1 MPAWSIPSWS
11 AVFWQT
17 GTSLRLQHT
26 ETVRASDTSRGLAR
40 GLTMWCA
47 DNNGQTPAAI
57 GLAWEWLE
65 ISPRVVVMADQMTV
79 VSNLYPID
87 GRGLLMSDSQRLLAL
102 CELIWAL
109 PWQRKIRA
117 ALVAERADT
126 AAVA

>member
-1 MPAWSIPSWS
+1 
-11 AVFWQT
+11 
-17 GTSLRLQHT
+17 
-26 ETVRASDTSRGLAR
+26 
-40 GLTMWCA
+40 MWCA
-47 DNNGQTPAAI
+47 DNNGQTSAAI

-87 GRGLLMSDSQRLLAL
+87 GRGLRMSDSLRQLAL

-109 PWQRKIRA
+109 PWQRKIRS
-117 ALVAERADT
+117 ALVVERADT

>member
-1 MPAWSIPSWS
+1 MPAWSIPSWP

-17 GTSLRLQHT
+17 GTPLRLHHT
-26 ETVRASDTSRGLAR
+26 ETVRSSDTSRGLAR

-47 DNNGQTPAAI
+47 DGHGVTSAAI

-87 GRGLLMSDSQRLLAL
+87 VRGKPMSDSLRQLAI

-109 PWQRKIRA
+109 PWQRKIRS
-117 ALVAERADT
+117 ALVVERAD
-126 AAVA
+126 AGAVA